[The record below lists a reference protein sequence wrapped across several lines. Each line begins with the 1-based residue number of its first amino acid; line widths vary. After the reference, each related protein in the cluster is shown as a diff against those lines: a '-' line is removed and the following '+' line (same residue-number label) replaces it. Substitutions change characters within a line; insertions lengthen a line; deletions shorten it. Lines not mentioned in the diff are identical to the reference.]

1 MVTIIRRLVSKVY
14 QTLGPGYTE
23 SIYHNALEVLLR
35 KHRISYETERII
47 PIVFEG
53 LVIGNLRA
61 DLIVEGSMVVE
72 LKSTRTLTDAN
83 RTQLQTYM
91 HLLGITDGLLV
102 NFGSERGLQMEQV
115 SGTHG
120 QFQVVPSS
128 TTLDLDS
135 HIPSPR

>member
-1 MVTIIRRLVSKVY
+1 MMTIRQLVAKVY
-14 QTLGPGYTE
+14 RTLGPGYTE

-35 KHRISYETERII
+35 KNHINYETERII
-47 PIVFEG
+47 PIVFEDH
-53 LVIGNLRA
+53 VIGNLRA
-61 DLIVEGSMVVE
+61 DLIVEGSVIVE

-83 RTQLQTYM
+83 RTQIQTYM

-120 QFQVVPSS
+120 QFQVVPSA
-128 TTLDLDS
+128 TTLDLDAQP
-135 HIPSPR
+135 PSPR

>member
-1 MVTIIRRLVSKVY
+1 MTTIRQLISKVY
-14 QTLGPGYTE
+14 RTLGPGYTE

-35 KHRISYETERII
+35 KHRMSYETERII
-47 PIVFEG
+47 PIVFEDH
-53 LVIGNLRA
+53 VIGNLRA
-61 DLIVEGSMVVE
+61 DLIVEGSVIVE

-120 QFQVVPSS
+120 QFQVVPSA
-128 TTLDLDS
+128 TTLDLDTQ
-135 HIPSPR
+135 IP